1 MLFDRNFSIKNSQ
14 SGCGAFFNAFLLC
27 VLTLSTGIAAA
38 DDTDVFFGQAPE
50 DGDRRPN
57 VLLVLDTSFSMRDLD
72 GGSIPRLTRL
82 QNAVM
87 QILESDANFNIGL
100 MQYNGLDAGGP
111 VLFPITDLREAV
123 CPDEGCDT
131 TSEELYRV
139 DGRSG
144 DVDQR
149 NSSSRLVRLNTNT
162 LLFGQHQGSTNPI
175 GLRFADINIARGATI
190 VDARLEFVSRS
201 NISINSTLVIEIED
215 VADAEPFA
223 AEFENL
229 TSRNFASETVTW
241 PLSRWFSNIAY
252 KTDDISKLVQSVVS
266 RSDWCLGNALTFNV
280 TTGPNRTG
288 TNRRQAY
295 SWETGSTRDRMPK
308 LIITQDTST
317 ATEAADCATAQPS
330 FLTPLEK
337 IQNIVEGLPA
347 EGGTPTVGAFYEAA
361 LYMRGEGVKFGKYRG
376 ADTRQRFRVSHADSY
391 VGGTLVRDP
400 DCTDNDLNSVACT
413 SEQIIGDATYISPI
427 GGSCQ
432 PNHIVLLSDG
442 GPTGG
447 APESDIRTL
456 IGASQC
462 DVGGSEACA
471 TDLARWLNE
480 NDQSDVFDAS
490 QTITTHT
497 IAFNLDGTPKFL
509 QDVATAGGGTAYSA
523 ETTDDLLA
531 VFGEIAATVT
541 EDDASFIA
549 PAATVNQFNRLAN
562 RSDIYFAL
570 FKPELSPHWDGNIK
584 RFNLGTADDGSG
596 DVLIRDRDGNVA
608 IDEKTGL
615 FANTSRSFWPGKND
629 DGSLNF
635 DADGSVVGAGGAAN
649 QQALTGISGI
659 GDRRV
664 YTWIGDPSATIT
676 SPVDLTAA
684 EQRLHEGNAAITD
697 QLLNIGGQ
705 GSSGAEQAQLR
716 ENLLKW
722 VRGVDVLDS
731 DNDGSVVDARRQMGD
746 PMHSRPVIINYAIPN
761 NSDTV
766 RSLLFVGTNEG
777 YLHALDSDTGEEQ
790 FAFVPGDL
798 LKNHEVFYNNTGS
811 VDRPYGLDGP
821 ISVWRNDANDNLTID
836 AGDTAFLFAG
846 MRRGGNNFYALD
858 VTDPDRPKL
867 AWTIA
872 GGQDGTPGFENLGQS
887 WSRLTPVKMFIN
899 GSEKDVLIL
908 GGGYDTVQDNLEQEG
923 TSNRVHPTDQ
933 VGNGLYIVEAATGEL
948 IWSGLGSGSG
958 TRFFGDMEYGFNAGI
973 RAIDINRDSYVD
985 QIYAADSGGQIW
997 RFDVTQN
1004 HQSNVGSLIQGGVIA
1019 DISDSASSAQ
1029 RRFYNEPDV
1038 ALIERGGERFLTV
1051 SIGSG
1056 ARANPLDE
1064 VIQDRFYMI
1073 RQYDVF
1079 EAPAVYGKSADGS
1092 SSTPIIESDLIN
1104 VSDSALPITNEFGW
1118 YLDLSGAGEKVLGTS
1133 VTFNDIVFFS
1143 SFVPSER
1150 SSLCSPEIG
1159 SGRAYVLDVATGG
1172 PVLDLFNPDNNTG
1185 GLTVEDRSTVLRR
1198 GGIPPEALVLITQ
1211 ESLDEPQVLFGAEQL
1226 DVGLTNG
1233 TRRTFWSDQGESG
1246 EIVSSD
1252 N

>member
-1 MLFDRNFSIKNSQ
+1 MVLNRISLIRQ
-14 SGCGAFFNAFLLC
+14 SVCKAFFYSLLLC
-27 VLTLSTGIAAA
+27 VLTLSTGFAAA
-38 DDTDVFFGQAPE
+38 DDTDVFFGQAPDDE
-50 DGDRRPN
+50 DRRPN

-72 GGSIPRLTRL
+72 GGTIPRLTRM
-82 QNAVM
+82 QSAVM
-87 QILESDANFNIGL
+87 QILESDVDINIGL
-100 MQYNGLDAGGP
+100 MQYNGLDGGGP
-111 VLFPITDLREAV
+111 VLYPITDLREAV
-123 CPDEGCDT
+123 CPDEGCDEPD
-131 TSEELYRV
+131 EEIYPV
-139 DGRSG
+139 DGGSG
-144 DVDQR
+144 DVRQR
-149 NSSSRLVRLNTNT
+149 NNNNRIVAFDGNT
-162 LLFGQHQGSTNPI
+162 LLFGQFQGQTNPI
-175 GLRFADINIARGATI
+175 GLRFADINVARGATI
-190 VDARLEFVSRS
+190 VDARLEFVSRTS
-201 NISINSTLVIEIED
+201 RSDSATYVIEIED
-215 VADAEPFA
+215 VADAQPFA
-223 AEFENL
+223 EEFENL

-241 PLSRWFSNIAY
+241 SASTWVAGATY
-252 KTDDISKLVQSVVS
+252 QTDDVSQLVQSVVA
-266 RSDWCLGNALTFNV
+266 RSDWCAGNALTFNV
-280 TTGPNRTG
+280 TTDPNFLSRV
-288 TNRRQAY
+288 NRRQAFGFE
-295 SWETGSTRDRMPK
+295 SGASTNRMPK

-317 ATEAADCATAQPS
+317 AIEVADCASTQPS
-330 FLTPLEK
+330 FRSSIEE
-337 IQNIVEGLPA
+337 IQHIVEGLPA

-361 LYMRGEGVKFGKYRG
+361 LYMRGDSVDLGRMRG
-376 ADTRQRFRVSHADSY
+376 NDSRERFRVSHADSY
-391 VGGTLVRDP
+391 VGGTLVRDQG
-400 DCTDNDLNSVACT
+400 CTDNDLNSPACA
-413 SEQIIGDATYISPI
+413 SELIIGDATYISPI

-442 GPTGG
+442 PPTGS
-447 APESDIRTL
+447 APESEIRTL
-456 IGASQC
+456 IGESTC
-462 DVGGSEACA
+462 EKGGTEACA

-490 QTITTHT
+490 QKITTHT
-497 IAFNLDGTPKFL
+497 IAFNLDGTPEFL

-523 ETTDDLLA
+523 DTTDELLA
-531 VFGEIAATVT
+531 VFGEISATVT

-608 IDEKTGL
+608 IDEQTGL
-615 FANTSRSFWPGKND
+615 FANNSRSFWPGKND
-629 DGSLNF
+629 DGSVNN

-664 YTWIGDPSATIT
+664 YTWTGDPGATIP

-697 QLLNIGGQ
+697 ALLNIGGQ
-705 GSSGAEQAQLR
+705 GSNGTEQAQLR

-777 YLHALDSDTGEEQ
+777 YLHALDSNTGEEQ
-790 FAFVPGDL
+790 FAFVPGEL
-798 LKNHEVFYNNTGS
+798 LKNHDVFFTDEPN

-821 ISVWRNDANDNLTID
+821 ISVWRKDANDNLIID

-858 VTDPDRPKL
+858 VTNPDRPRL

-872 GGQDGTPGFENLGQS
+872 GGQNGTPGFEYLGQS

-899 GSEKDVLIL
+899 GSEKDVLIF

-923 TSNRVHPTDQ
+923 SSNRVHPTDQ

-958 TRFFGDMEYGFNAGI
+958 TRFFSNMEYGFNAGI
-973 RAIDINRDSYVD
+973 RAIDINRDSFVD
-985 QIYAADSGGQIW
+985 QIYAADSGGQVW

-1019 DISDSASSAQ
+1019 DISDSAPSAH

-1038 ALIERGGERFLTV
+1038 ALIEREGERFLTV

-1073 RQYDVF
+1073 RQQAVF
-1079 EAPAVYGKSADGS
+1079 EAPEFYGKSAGGS
-1092 SSTPIIESDLIN
+1092 SSTPIIEADLVN
-1104 VSDSALPITNEFGW
+1104 ASNSANPISNEFGW
-1118 YLDLSGAGEKVLGTS
+1118 YLDLSNAGEKVLGTS
-1133 VTFNDIVFFS
+1133 VTFSDIVFFS
-1143 SFVPSER
+1143 TFVPSEQ
-1150 SSLCSPEIG
+1150 SSLCSPEVG
-1159 SGRAYVLDVATGG
+1159 SGRAYVLDVVTGG
-1172 PVLDLFNPDNNTG
+1172 PVLDLFNPDNNNSDE
-1185 GLTVEDRSTVLRR
+1185 LTLEDRSTELRR

-1211 ESLDEPQVLFGAEQL
+1211 EALDKPQVLFGAEQL

-1252 N
+1252 D